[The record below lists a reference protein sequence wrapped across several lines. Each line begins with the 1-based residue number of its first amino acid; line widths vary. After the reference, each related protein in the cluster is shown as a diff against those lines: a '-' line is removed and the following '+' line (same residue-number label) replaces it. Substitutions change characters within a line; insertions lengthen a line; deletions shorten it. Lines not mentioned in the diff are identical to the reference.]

1 MKVLFLQRQP
11 CIRALKY
18 AVGLRSA
25 APGVRLAFACEG
37 ETLSQFYGEGDE
49 LFERWFRLDGD
60 TRTDLQRAIER
71 FRPDVI
77 HSHNLPDHLTVL
89 ATEVA
94 DGRVPV
100 VHDVHDMRSLRVT
113 PYEDGFPE
121 PDGDHLGM
129 ERRAIEGADA
139 LITVSDE
146 LLAEIE
152 ARHRVPATRAVFPN
166 FALRRDLP
174 EELPPLGRGNGG
186 PPRLVYQGTLSV
198 NGGHYDL
205 RDLFTGLLGTGASL
219 DVYAARD
226 VGDYAELAE
235 QHPRMR
241 YQSPL
246 PPARLLA
253 RLPDYDW
260 GWAGF
265 NATLNN
271 AHLDTV
277 LPNKAYEYIG
287 CGLPV
292 LTLGHLALSRMLERE
307 GVGISLGRPDE
318 LAERLAEVDYAHL
331 RRRVAEVRWDMT
343 VEGAIGPVIALYEDL
358 VGARSA
364 A

>member
-1 MKVLFLQRQP
+1 MRVLFLQRQP

-18 AVGLRSA
+18 AVGLRSV

-37 ETLSQFYGEGDE
+37 ATLTQFYGEGDE

-60 TRTDLQRAIER
+60 PRGELRRAIDR

-89 ATEVA
+89 ATEIA
-94 DGRVPV
+94 SGRVPV
-100 VHDVHDMRSLRVT
+100 IHDVHDLRSLRVT
-113 PYEDGFPE
+113 PYEDGL
-121 PDGDHLGM
+121 PDSDDDHIGL

-146 LLAEIE
+146 LLGEIE
-152 ARHRVPATRAVFPN
+152 ARYRAPALRAVFPN
-166 FALRRDLP
+166 LALRRDLP
-174 EELPPLGRGNGG
+174 EQLPHPRRRPGSR
-186 PPRLVYQGTLSV
+186 PRLVYQGTLSL
-198 NGGHYDL
+198 NNGHYDL
-205 RDLFTGLLGTGASL
+205 RRIFLRLLDAGADL

-226 VGDYAELAE
+226 LDEYAEMAGRNP
-235 QHPRMR
+235 HMR

-246 PPARLLA
+246 PPATLMGRLS
-253 RLPDYDW
+253 RYDW

-265 NATLNN
+265 NADLNS

-277 LPNKAYEYIG
+277 LPNKGYEYIG

-292 LTLGHLALSRMLERE
+292 LTLGHRALARMLERE
-307 GVGISLGRPDE
+307 GVGISLERPED
-318 LAERLAEVDYAHL
+318 LAEQLAEVDYLRL

-343 VEGAIGPVIALYEDL
+343 VEGAIGTVIELYREL
-358 VGARSA
+358 TGARTA